1 MKSIKLLLESLNLI
15 DEENLE
21 VFSTQTRDCKNLT
34 VMKDALSGLIFIDGF
49 LPETDVYQSGN
60 YREVGAKLY
69 GKRDFEISVDIR
81 RRVKDYEQFF
91 VGKKIID
98 FGCGEGTFIRQ
109 TKESAEKVYGL
120 EIEKKYVE
128 DLIKS
133 GIQCFTNF
141 DELKNEKFD
150 TIFCFHTLEHLND
163 PIEVLKSFKKILKPQ
178 GHIVIEVPHAKD
190 FLLSTLSNKDFKN
203 FTLWSQHLI
212 LHTRTSLEKF
222 LKVSNFNNFIIQGKQ
237 RYKLSNHLNWIVS
250 GEAGGHKSL
259 LSSIDTN
266 ELTAAYERSLQM
278 IDATDT
284 LVAVIRND

>member
-1 MKSIKLLLESLNLI
+1 M
-15 DEENLE
+15 
-21 VFSTQTRDCKNLT
+21 R
-34 VMKDALSGLIFIDGF
+34 
-49 LPETDVYQSGN
+49 YH
-60 YREVGAKLY
+60 
-69 GKRDFEISVDIR
+69 
-81 RRVKDYEQFF
+81 
-91 VGKKIID
+91 KIP
-98 FGCGEGTFIRQ
+98 
-109 TKESAEKVYGL
+109 
-120 EIEKKYVE
+120 
-128 DLIKS
+128 
-133 GIQCFTNF
+133 
-141 DELKNEKFD
+141 FD

-212 LHTRTSLEKF
+212 LHTRTSLEKL

-250 GEAGGHKSL
+250 GEPGGHKSL

-266 ELTAAYERSLQM
+266 ELTVAYERSLQM